1 MIKFIRIQR
10 YKSLNDAQFP
20 LASLNLFSGLN
31 GMGKSSLIQTLLL
44 LRQSFEK
51 NALPAK
57 GLLLKGDYV
66 SVGTGQDVLAE
77 NAEQESIDVTI
88 TWEGYEKTPAEFSFA
103 YKSKSDLLPT
113 PIERRKLE
121 GDPIFQESLFTKKFQ
136 YLSAD
141 RISPQAS
148 YEVSD
153 YYIRDLN
160 SLGNHGEYT
169 AHYIAAYG
177 LEPLRIAALKHP
189 ESSSLLLLDNL
200 DKWMAE
206 ISPGIRIHATLHSAM
221 NVVSLNYAFQQGS
234 EMTADFKP
242 QNVGFGLTF
251 VLPVLTCI
259 LRANPGDLVIIEN
272 PEAHL
277 HPAGQSVIGKL
288 CTVAAQNG
296 VQLFIET
303 HSDHFLNG
311 VRVAVRENV
320 IPADEV
326 QVFYLERSKNSVHE
340 AIVINPAIDDDGR
353 IDLWPK
359 GFFDEGDRLLGK
371 LL

>member
-10 YKSLNDAQFP
+10 YKSLKDAQFP

-31 GMGKSSLIQTLLL
+31 GMGKSSLIQALLL

-51 NALPAK
+51 NTLPSR

-77 NAEQESIDVTI
+77 NAEVESIDFTV
-88 TWEGYEKTPAEFSFA
+88 TWERKKPAFFSFA
-103 YKSKSDLLPT
+103 YESKSDLQ
-113 PIERRKLE
+113 PIQSTDSQLGESVFE
-121 GDPIFQESLFTKKFQ
+121 ESLFSKQFQ

-169 AHYIAAYG
+169 AHYIAEYG
-177 LEPLRIAALKHP
+177 LNALSIDALKHP
-189 ESSSLLLLDNL
+189 DSSSMSLLDNL

-206 ISPGIRIHATLHSAM
+206 ISPGIRIHAKLQPAM

-234 EMTADFKP
+234 DITADFKP

-251 VLPVLTCI
+251 VLPVLTSI
-259 LRANPGDLVIIEN
+259 LRSNPGDLVLIEN

-277 HPAGQSVIGKL
+277 HPAGQSVLGKL
-288 CTVAAQNG
+288 CSIAACNG

-311 VRVAVRENV
+311 VRVAVRQKV
-320 IPADEV
+320 ISANEV
-326 QVFYLERSKNSVHE
+326 QVFYLERSSNSIHE
-340 AIVINPAIDDDGR
+340 ALVVNPEIDENGR
-353 IDLWPK
+353 IDLWPT

>member
-10 YKSLNDAQFP
+10 FKALNDAQFP
-20 LASLNLFSGLN
+20 LAALNLFSGLN
-31 GMGKSSLIQTLLL
+31 GMGKSSLMQTLLL

-51 NALPAK
+51 NTLPK
-57 GLLLKGDYV
+57 QGLLLKGEYV
-66 SVGTGQDVLAE
+66 SVGTGQDILAE
-77 NAEQESIDVTI
+77 NAEKEIIEFTL
-88 TWEGYEKTPAEFSFA
+88 TWENESPTHFSFA
-103 YKSKSDLLPT
+103 YESKSDLQPVT
-113 PIERRKLE
+113 AECEKAT
-121 GDPIFQESLFTKKFQ
+121 DIFFKKSLFTKQFQ

-141 RISPQAS
+141 RISPKSS

-169 AHYIAAYG
+169 AHYIAEYG
-177 LEPLRIAALKHP
+177 LSKLSIDAFKHP
-189 ESSSLLLLDNL
+189 DSPSLYLLDNL
-200 DKWMAE
+200 DKWMSE
-206 ISPGIRIHATLHSAM
+206 ISPGIRIHAELQPAM
-221 NVVSLNYAFQQGS
+221 NVVSLNYAFQQAT

-251 VLPVLTCI
+251 VLPILTAI
-259 LRANPGDLVIIEN
+259 LRSKPGDLLIIEN

-277 HPAGQSVIGKL
+277 HPAGQSVLGRL
-288 CTVAAQNG
+288 CAIAANNG

-311 VRVAVRENV
+311 VRVAVKEKVVPVNQ
-320 IPADEV
+320 V
-326 QVFYLERSKNSVHE
+326 QVFYLERSDTSVHE
-340 AIVINPAIDDDGR
+340 SLVVNPEIDKDGR
-353 IDLWPK
+353 IDIWPK
-359 GFFDEGDRLLGK
+359 GFFDEGDRLLEK

>member
-1 MIKFIRIQR
+1 MIRFIRIQR
-10 YKSLNDAQFP
+10 YKALHDAQFP

-51 NALPAK
+51 NTLPAK
-57 GLLLKGDYV
+57 GLLLKGEYV

-77 NAEQESIDVTI
+77 NAELESIEFTVT
-88 TWEGYEKTPAEFSFA
+88 WNRQAPAHFAFA
-103 YKSKSDLLPT
+103 YDSKSDLQPVQSGT
-113 PIERRKLE
+113 KMH
-121 GDPIFQESLFTKKFQ
+121 DAVFAESLFTKQFQ

-148 YEVSD
+148 YDVSD
-153 YYIRDLN
+153 YSIRDLN

-169 AHYIAAYG
+169 AHYIAEYG
-177 LEPLRIAALKHP
+177 LNQLPIAALKHP
-189 ESSSLLLLDNL
+189 DSASMSLLDNL

-206 ISPGIRIHATLHSAM
+206 ISPGIRIHAKLQPAM

-251 VLPVLTCI
+251 VLPVLTSI
-259 LRANPGDLVIIEN
+259 LRAYPGDLVIIEN

-277 HPAGQSVIGKL
+277 HPAGQSVIGRL
-288 CTVAAQNG
+288 CSIAAQNG

-311 VRVAVRENV
+311 VRVAVREKV
-320 IPADEV
+320 IPANDV
-326 QVFYLERSKNSVHE
+326 QVFYLERNSTTVHE
-340 AIVINPAIDDDGR
+340 ALVVNPAIDENGR
-353 IDLWPK
+353 IDVWPQ

>member
-31 GMGKSSLIQTLLL
+31 GMGKSSLVQALLL

-51 NALPAK
+51 NTLPAK

-77 NAEQESIDVTI
+77 NAEVESIDFTL
-88 TWEGYEKTPAEFSFA
+88 TWNQQAPAHFSFA
-103 YKSKSDLLPT
+103 YESKSDLQPMQPSENKIKDSVFL
-113 PIERRKLE
+113 
-121 GDPIFQESLFTKKFQ
+121 ESLFTKQFQ

-169 AHYIAAYG
+169 AHYIAEYG
-177 LEPLRIAALKHP
+177 LNALPITALKHP
-189 ESSSLLLLDNL
+189 KSASKSLLDNL

-206 ISPGIRIHATLHSAM
+206 ISPGIRIHAELQPSM
-221 NVVSLNYAFQQGS
+221 NVVSLNYAFEQGS

-251 VLPVLTCI
+251 VLPVLTSI
-259 LRANPGDLVIIEN
+259 LRAKPGDLVIIEN

-277 HPAGQSVIGKL
+277 HPAGQSVIGRL
-288 CTVAAQNG
+288 CAIAARNG
-296 VQLFIET
+296 VQLFVET

-311 VRVAVRENV
+311 VRVAVCEKV
-320 IPADEV
+320 IPAEEV
-326 QVFYLERSKNSVHE
+326 QVFYLERSCNSIHE
-340 AIVINPAIDDDGR
+340 ALVINPEIDENGR

-359 GFFDEGDRLLGK
+359 GFFDEGDRLLEK

>member
-1 MIKFIRIQR
+1 MLRFMRIER
-10 YKSLNDAQFP
+10 FKVLNDSQFP

-51 NALPAK
+51 NTLPNR
-57 GLLLKGDYV
+57 GLLLKGEYV
-66 SVGTGQDVLAE
+66 SLGTGQDILSE
-77 NAEQESIDVTI
+77 NAETETI
-88 TWEGYEKTPAEFSFA
+88 EFTLTWDKAPPAHLSFRYEN
-103 YKSKSDLLPT
+103 KSDMQ
-113 PIERRKLE
+113 PIDSESSKVE
-121 GDPIFQESLFTKKFQ
+121 DSFFETSLFTKQFQ

-141 RISPQAS
+141 RMSPQAS

-169 AHYIAAYG
+169 AHYIAEYG
-177 LEPLRIAALKHP
+177 LTPLPIKELKHP
-189 ESSSLLLLDNL
+189 GAPSLSLLDNL
-200 DKWMAE
+200 DKWMSE
-206 ISPGIRIHATLHSAM
+206 ISPGIRIHAELQPAM
-221 NVVSLNYAFQQGS
+221 NVVSLNYAFQQGA

-251 VLPVLTCI
+251 VLPVLTTI
-259 LRANPGDLVIIEN
+259 LRATPGDFIIIEN

-277 HPAGQSVIGKL
+277 HPAGQSVIGQL
-288 CTVAAQNG
+288 CAIAARNG

-311 VRVAVRENV
+311 VRVAIREKV
-320 IPADEV
+320 IPAQEAA
-326 QVFYLERSKNSVHE
+326 VFYLERSSTSIHE
-340 AIVINPAIDDDGR
+340 ALVVNPEIDENGR
-353 IDLWPK
+353 IDIWPK
-359 GFFDEGDRLLGK
+359 GFFDEGDRLLER